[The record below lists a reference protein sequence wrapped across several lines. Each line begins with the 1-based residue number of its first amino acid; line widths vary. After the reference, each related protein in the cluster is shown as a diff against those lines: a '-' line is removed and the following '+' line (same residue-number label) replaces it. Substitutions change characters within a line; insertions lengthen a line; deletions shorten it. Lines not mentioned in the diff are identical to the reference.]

1 MNNNENS
8 NQHQLV
14 AMLILFIGLAVGIYL
29 VFQKANPAYMLYQE
43 VQAKTQS
50 VEASTKELET
60 LKAKREAFE
69 REEKVST
76 KPIYKNELKITDQI
90 SSFGIMF
97 EDVIQAA
104 KYNGLKLRSI
114 SYQMSPAD
122 DPVQAA
128 VAEDYN
134 VCNVSLKLIGNY
146 SQFRSYFQDVY
157 NYPYLINLSKI
168 RIEPYEKNA
177 KMLVSDVVVTLYST
191 KSEAQK
197 EAYRAALEAENKG
210 DEAVQG
216 GVGSAMQG
224 M

>member
-1 MNNNENS
+1 MNNNETY

-14 AMLILFIGLAVGIYL
+14 AMFLLIFGLAFGLYFV
-29 VFQKANPAYMLYQE
+29 VNKANPAIALYKE
-43 VQAKTQS
+43 VQAETIAVDDMK
-50 VEASTKELET
+50 KEIET
-60 LKAKREAFE
+60 LKSKKAAFE

-76 KPIYKNELKITDQI
+76 KPVYKNEMEITDQM

-114 SYQMSPAD
+114 AYKMSPAD
-122 DPVQAA
+122 DPVQTT
-128 VAEDYN
+128 VPEDYN
-134 VCNVSLKLIGNY
+134 VCNVSMKLLGSY

-157 NYPYLINLSKI
+157 NYPYLINLSQLS
-168 RIEPYEKNA
+168 IEPYEKNP
-177 KMLVSDVVVTLYST
+177 KVLVADVVVTLYST

-197 EAYRAALEAENKG
+197 EAYKAALAAENEG
-210 DEAVQG
+210 DVKVQG
-216 GVGSAMQG
+216 GVGSVIPG

>member
-1 MNNNENS
+1 MNNNENN
-8 NQHQLV
+8 NQHQLI
-14 AMLILFIGLAVGIYL
+14 AIMLLFLGLAAGIYF
-29 VFQKANPAYMLYQE
+29 VFQKANPTYMLYQE
-43 VQAKTQS
+43 VQAKTQKVDTDS
-50 VEASTKELET
+50 KELET

-114 SYQMSPAD
+114 SYQMSPTG
-122 DPVQAA
+122 DPIQAA

-134 VCNVSLKLIGNY
+134 VCNISLKLIGNY

-168 RIEPYEKNA
+168 SVEPYDKNP
-177 KMLVSDVVVTLYST
+177 KMLISDVVITLYST
-191 KSEAQK
+191 KSEEQK
-197 EAYRAALEAENKG
+197 QAYRDALAAENVG